1 MYKSCLLWYNTPMT
15 AEQQVLKDRVF
26 DIAKRCNLQVDDD
39 VNFNWHD
46 DPELPQELY
55 YAVNFNDAKVDAIVH
70 ELNLPVF
77 LSISKHGVR
86 FDIDSSPVIGHHDHA
101 KFNARHVNAA
111 KRYIVE
117 NYLAFV

>member
-1 MYKSCLLWYNTPMT
+1 MT
-15 AEQQVLKDRVF
+15 AEQATLKDRVF
-26 DIAKRCNLQVDDD
+26 DIAKRCNLQIDDD

-55 YAVNFNDAKVDAIVH
+55 YAVNFNDVTVDAAIQ
-70 ELNLPVF
+70 ELDLPVF
-77 LSISKHGVR
+77 LSISKDYVR
-86 FDIDSSPVIGHHDHA
+86 LDIDSAIVTGHHDHA

-117 NYLAFV
+117 NYLALL